1 MGQVRLLDLY
11 LIADAVASAVLAK
24 SRGTSKEAM
33 QSKLPF
39 AIYELLRS
47 AYLAGD
53 YADKLRISGLDIPKK
68 LDLESDTWKKL
79 EAQARKIGGVV
90 NADQVVFERHYAALA
105 VTSQKIKNML
115 PNQLPA
121 VRETLPRLLDELGIH
136 LHTEEREAI
145 KQLATMYLR

>member
-1 MGQVRLLDLY
+1 M
-11 LIADAVASAVLAK
+11 
-24 SRGTSKEAM
+24 
-33 QSKLPF
+33 
-39 AIYELLRS
+39 
-47 AYLAGD
+47 
-53 YADKLRISGLDIPKK
+53 
-68 LDLESDTWKKL
+68 